1 MKREKRYTMDLRKRI
16 RFVCRNCNVEM
27 SFWKDR
33 KNINISC
40 PRCEQFFRISVFMHV
55 DPVVLVYKTDGLS
68 KKEVKVL
75 RR

>member
-1 MKREKRYTMDLRKRI
+1 
-16 RFVCRNCNVEM
+16 M